1 MMELLMRSLILAVLL
16 ASSPAWS
23 ATDLLAAWQAA
34 RGHDPVYQ
42 GDRASAQAGSHKQK
56 QGQALWLPTVGLQ
69 AGGAYANMKNETQG
83 ATFSAPGMGTM
94 NNADFTTDVRNGRDT
109 HWGIV
114 ATQPI
119 YNAERSASAAQ
130 LTQQSYLAELQFR
143 ENEQQLALRVVRRYF
158 DVLLAQEAL
167 ATLQAQKAAVQEALD
182 MARESF
188 RIGKSASTDMHE
200 AQASFDA
207 VVAQEYALA
216 SDLDLKRELFSDLTG
231 LPANDLAR
239 LGSAVDLDALR
250 PGALPSLIE
259 QGLAESPLVLM
270 SDAGKEISQ
279 LEIDKYRALT
289 AATLDLVAQYGRQN
303 LDGSSDSSSVYGR
316 SGSIGLQLTIP
327 LFTGGMRSAKHDEAV
342 ALADKARNDAQ
353 AARQAVTQRVRAAYL
368 ALTTGLEQ
376 QRALKQGVVSAQS
389 KLDATRTGQELG
401 ARTTADVLNAQQAYY
416 GVRNALTRTHYQIL
430 SSALDLAA
438 ATGAL
443 DEQKL
448 GRVNALLSR

>member
-1 MMELLMRSLILAVLL
+1 MRSLILAVLL
-16 ASSPAWS
+16 ASAPAWS

-34 RGHDPVYQ
+34 RAHDPVYQ
-42 GDRASAQAGSHKQK
+42 GDRASAQAGSQKQK

-69 AGGAYANMKNETQG
+69 AVGGYANMKNETQG

-130 LTQQSYLAELQFR
+130 LAQQSHLAELQFK
-143 ENEQQLALRVVRRYF
+143 ENEQQLALRVVRRYV

-182 MARESF
+182 MAREAF

-207 VVAQEYALA
+207 VVAQEYALM
-216 SDLDLKRELFSDLTG
+216 SDLDLKRELFTDLTG
-231 LPANDLAR
+231 LPATDLAP
-239 LGSAVDLDALR
+239 LGANVDLEGLR
-250 PGALPSLIE
+250 PGALPALIE

-279 LEIDKYRALT
+279 LEIDKYRAAT

-303 LDGSSDSSSVYGR
+303 LDGSGDSSSVTGR
-316 SGSIGLQLTIP
+316 AGSIGVQLTIP

-353 AARQAVTQRVRAAYL
+353 AARQAVSQRVRGAYL
-368 ALTTGLEQ
+368 SLTTGLEQ
-376 QRALKQGVVSAQS
+376 QRALKQGVVSARS
-389 KLDATRTGQELG
+389 KLDSTRTGQEVG

-416 GVRNALTRTHYQIL
+416 GVRNALSRTHYQVL
-430 SSALDLAA
+430 VAALDLAA
-438 ATGAL
+438 AVGAL

-448 GRVNALLSR
+448 GRVNALLSH